1 MGMVSHSGPD
11 EAALGLRQRD
21 RRRGAHMP
29 RHAAGSGGSA
39 ADDDTAPPAE
49 DQPARANI
57 LVRAYRTVRDYL
69 PRGNTLDEETFQR
82 RHLLLCWL
90 LALHVPVL
98 WVMGVWRGYDV
109 AHVTAEMAVPL
120 AAVAFARMARNRRL
134 ASFFTTFGLVYC
146 SSVLVH
152 LSGGMVEAHFHF
164 FVLIGLIA
172 LYQDWVPL
180 VWNVVFTLL
189 SHGAGSALASGL
201 IFNHDAGQN
210 KPWLW
215 AVIHAS
221 AVLAASAGVVIFWK
235 NTEIAQQRNVALV
248 EHLGAVEIERQEAMS
263 GLLVNLARRNQSLL
277 NRQLEVI
284 TDLEL
289 REQQADVLEELF
301 RLDHL
306 ATRIRRNAESLL
318 VLSGDDPPRRWGNP
332 VPLGDVVRAAAAE
345 IEDYRR
351 VEVLVSDHIDVAGRA
366 VADLAHLLAE
376 LIENSTTFSPP
387 SSEVRIRSHLSPG
400 ETTRFVVAIEDV
412 GIGMSD
418 DDLRAANAVLS
429 DAPALDLHRATMLG
443 FHVVARLAQRY
454 DIQVRLAATPGG
466 GLTALVSLP
475 RELVSDRPADA
486 PPPGTSGLAG
496 LDRYQRAAIA
506 WSGDGR
512 RPSLAGSTGPWAGR
526 IPTDDAASGAAA
538 AASAGSAPS
547 TLPERVPPSLAPAW
561 LTTPMPPWYE
571 PAIPAQSG
579 RVATA
584 SPFGTTSL
592 IGGTT
597 TPLGAHPTRLDTGAT
612 PLDPLPRRL
621 DARSAP
627 VDRTAAG
634 SHAAGSA
641 AAPFDPSTSS
651 GSPATGLG
659 PAAAPL
665 DALPRRLDRSAPLAP
680 TSPGPNPAGSRSPDA
695 LPRRLD
701 AQPTGHDPSAA
712 PAARTTQPSTQPSGL
727 DPGAAPA
734 ARTTQPSTQP
744 TGLDPGA
751 APLAPG
757 ASPGPHPGGPTPP
770 GALPWRLDAQPTGLD
785 PGATHLAPTSPGP
798 QPAGHDPAA
807 AAAGAQASPVGDPAA
822 APPAA
827 FAMPPAPAD
836 ATSPAT
842 TQPAPRRSRAE
853 PVDARASRPAA
864 SEAAAQVYPG
874 TRLGPVA
881 AWVEL
886 QKSSAAPA
894 APPESGT
901 APPDSEP
908 TSWWAGLVTPGTA
921 RPVARAS
928 IWPTAAA
935 GPQPLDVA
943 STPVP
948 PVPVADTDPD
958 GLARR
963 VPGSH
968 LAPALRRDAPGP
980 PTDTDGSRDV
990 ERVRAMLSRFQA
1002 SQNAGRVAADG
1013 PRPRPPEENR

>member
-1 MGMVSHSGPD
+1 M
-11 EAALGLRQRD
+11 A
-21 RRRGAHMP
+21 
-29 RHAAGSGGSA
+29 RHAAGSTGSA
-39 ADDDTAPPAE
+39 TSADGEGTAPPAG
-49 DQPARANI
+49 DRAAGVNL
-57 LVRAYRTVRDYL
+57 LVRASRAVRDYL

-82 RHLLLCWL
+82 RHLMLCWL

-98 WVMGVWRGYDV
+98 WVLGVWRGYGV
-109 AHVTAEMAVPL
+109 AHVTAEVSL
-120 AAVAFARMARNRRL
+120 ALASVACARMARNRRL

-152 LSGGMVEAHFHF
+152 LTGGQIEAHFHF

-180 VWNVVFTLL
+180 LWNVLFTLI

-201 IFNHDAGQN
+201 IFNHEYGQN
-210 KPWLW
+210 RPWLW
-215 AVIHAS
+215 AVLHAS

-235 NTEIAQQRNVALV
+235 NTEMEQQRNVALV
-248 EHLGAVEIERQEAMS
+248 EHLGAAEVERQEAMS

-332 VPLGDVVRAAAAE
+332 VPMGDVVRAAAAE
-345 IEDYRR
+345 VEDYRR

-376 LIENSTTFSPP
+376 LIENATTFSPP
-387 SSEVRIRSHLSPG
+387 STEVRIRSHLAPG
-400 ETTRFVVAIEDV
+400 ESTRFVVAIEDV

-418 DDLRAANAVLS
+418 EDIRAANVVLTEG
-429 DAPALDLHRATMLG
+429 PPLDLQRATMLG

-466 GLTALVSLP
+466 GVTALVSLP

-486 PPPGTSGLAG
+486 PPPNTSGLAG

-526 IPTDDAASGAAA
+526 GPADDAAAVSAASAAA
-538 AASAGSAPS
+538 AAPGVAAAAAAPS
-547 TLPERVPPSLAPAW
+547 ALPERVPPSLAPAW

-571 PAIPAQSG
+571 PAIPVQSAP
-579 RVATA
+579 VATA

-597 TPLGAHPTRLDTGAT
+597 NPRGALPTRFDTDPT
-612 PLDPLPRRL
+612 PF
-621 DARSAP
+621 AP
-627 VDRTAAG
+627 TQN
-634 SHAAGSA
+634 
-641 AAPFDPSTSS
+641 AP
-651 GSPATGLG
+651 GRGR
-659 PAAAPL
+659 AAAPL
-665 DALPRRLDRSAPLAP
+665 DALPRRLDARSAPLDPTASPAAGAP
-680 TSPGPNPAGSRSPDA
+680 PARLDPTTESRDA
-695 LPRRLD
+695 LPRRLG
-701 AQPTGHDPSAA
+701 AQPPGSTPTTTSPGFQPAFDPTTG
-712 PAARTTQPSTQPSGL
+712 PAASTQPAAFDPTATAAAGTQPARL
-727 DPGAAPA
+727 DPTTSPSDQPA
-734 ARTTQPSTQP
+734 AFDPAATT
-744 TGLDPGA
+744 A
-751 APLAPG
+751 G
-757 ASPGPHPGGPTPP
+757 ASPDPP
-770 GALPWRLDAQPTGLD
+770 GST
-785 PGATHLAPTSPGP
+785 
-798 QPAGHDPAA
+798 
-807 AAAGAQASPVGDPAA
+807 AA
-822 APPAA
+822 APRAA
-827 FAMPPAPAD
+827 FAMPPAGAE
-836 ATSPAT
+836 ATSPDT
-842 TQPAPRRSRAE
+842 RQPARVVP
-853 PVDARASRPAA
+853 RASG
-864 SEAAAQVYPG
+864 AAAQVHPG

-886 QKSSAAPA
+886 QQSSAAATPA
-894 APPESGT
+894 SPRASAPAPTEPE
-901 APPDSEP
+901 E
-908 TSWWAGLVTPGTA
+908 TSWWAGLVTPGTP
-921 RPVARAS
+921 RTFARAS

-935 GPQPLDVA
+935 GPPPLDVA

-948 PVPVADTDPD
+948 PEPVADTDPD

-963 VPGSH
+963 VPGTH

-980 PTDTDGSRDV
+980 PADADGGRDA

-1013 PRPRPPEENR
+1013 SRPSSPEENR

>member
-1 MGMVSHSGPD
+1 MVREMPTGQQPGAKSSITGGLMGMVSHSGHD
-11 EAALGLRQRD
+11 EAALGLGQRE
-21 RRRGAHMP
+21 RRRGAHMA
-29 RHAAGSGGSA
+29 RHATGSA
-39 ADDDTAPPAE
+39 ASAESEDTAPPAE
-49 DQPARANI
+49 DTPVRPNL

-98 WVMGVWRGYDV
+98 WVMGVWRGYGV
-109 AHVTAEMAVPL
+109 AHVTAEISVPL
-120 AAVAFARMARNRRL
+120 AAVAFARLARNRRL

-248 EHLGAVEIERQEAMS
+248 EHLGAVEIERTEAMS

-318 VLSGDDPPRRWGNP
+318 VLSGDDPPRRWGSP

-376 LIENSTTFSPP
+376 LIENATTFSPP
-387 SSEVRIRSHLSPG
+387 SSEVRIRSHLAPA
-400 ETTRFVVAIEDV
+400 ETNRFVVAIEDV

-418 DDLRAANAVLS
+418 DDLRAANRVLT
-429 DAPALDLHRATMLG
+429 DAPALDLQRATMLG

-486 PPPGTSGLAG
+486 PPPNTSGLAG

-526 IPTDDAASGAAA
+526 VPEDDAASAPV
-538 AASAGSAPS
+538 AASASAPS
-547 TLPERVPPSLAPAW
+547 ALPERVPPSLAPAW

-571 PAIPAQSG
+571 PAIPVQSAPM
-579 RVATA
+579 ATA

-597 TPLGAHPTRLDTGAT
+597 TPPGAHPTRLDPGAPPFAPAT
-612 PLDPLPRRL
+612 SPTSADPGF
-621 DARSAP
+621 
-627 VDRTAAG
+627 G
-634 SHAAGSA
+634 S
-641 AAPFDPSTSS
+641 APFDPTTPS

-659 PAAAPL
+659 PAALDPTTPGSRPTGLGPAAAPLDPTTSPGSTQPSGFDPGAAPL
-665 DALPRRLDRSAPLAP
+665 DALPRRLDARAAPLDPA
-680 TSPGPNPAGSRSPDA
+680 TSPTPADPGFDPAAAPFDAGSTP
-695 LPRRLD
+695 LD
-701 AQPTGHDPSAA
+701 AQPA
-712 PAARTTQPSTQPSGL
+712 GL
-727 DPGAAPA
+727 DP
-734 ARTTQPSTQP
+734 
-744 TGLDPGA
+744 
-751 APLAPG
+751 
-757 ASPGPHPGGPTPP
+757 
-770 GALPWRLDAQPTGLD
+770 
-785 PGATHLAPTSPGP
+785 AT
-798 QPAGHDPAA
+798 
-807 AAAGAQASPVGDPAA
+807 AAAGAQPNPLGAPSAAS
-822 APPAA
+822 PAA
-827 FAMPPAPAD
+827 FAVPPAPAE
-836 ATSPAT
+836 AASAAP
-842 TQPAPRRSRAE
+842 TQPAPRRARPA
-853 PVDARASRPAA
+853 PVDAQPSRPAA
-864 SEAAAQVYPG
+864 SEASRVVPRASGAAAQVHPG

-894 APPESGT
+894 APSSPPASAPTQPEPET
-901 APPDSEP
+901 
-908 TSWWAGLVTPGTA
+908 TSWWAGLVKPGTA
-921 RPVARAS
+921 TPVARAS
-928 IWPTAAA
+928 IWPSVAA

-948 PVPVADTDPD
+948 PVAVADTDPD

-968 LAPALRRDAPGP
+968 LAPALRRDAPGR
-980 PTDTDGSRDV
+980 PTNADSVRDA

-1013 PRPRPPEENR
+1013 SRPRSPEENR

>member
-1 MGMVSHSGPD
+1 M
-11 EAALGLRQRD
+11 A
-21 RRRGAHMP
+21 
-29 RHAAGSGGSA
+29 RHAAGSTGSA
-39 ADDDTAPPAE
+39 TSADGEGTAPPAG
-49 DQPARANI
+49 DRAAGVNL
-57 LVRAYRTVRDYL
+57 LVRASRAVRDYL

-82 RHLLLCWL
+82 RHLMLCWL

-98 WVMGVWRGYDV
+98 WVLGVWRGYGV
-109 AHVTAEMAVPL
+109 AHVTAEVSL
-120 AAVAFARMARNRRL
+120 ALASVACARMARNRRL

-152 LSGGMVEAHFHF
+152 LTGGQIEAHFHF

-180 VWNVVFTLL
+180 LWNVLFTLI

-201 IFNHDAGQN
+201 IFNHEYGQN
-210 KPWLW
+210 RPWLW
-215 AVIHAS
+215 AVLHAS

-235 NTEIAQQRNVALV
+235 NTEMEQQRNVALV
-248 EHLGAVEIERQEAMS
+248 EHLGAAEVERQEAMS

-332 VPLGDVVRAAAAE
+332 VPMGDVVRAAAAE
-345 IEDYRR
+345 VEDYRR

-376 LIENSTTFSPP
+376 LIENATTFSPP
-387 SSEVRIRSHLSPG
+387 STEVRIRSHLSPG
-400 ETTRFVVAIEDV
+400 ESTRFVVAIEDV

-418 DDLRAANAVLS
+418 EDIRAANVVLTEG
-429 DAPALDLHRATMLG
+429 PPLDLQRATMLG

-466 GLTALVSLP
+466 GVTALVSLP

-486 PPPGTSGLAG
+486 PPPNTSGLAG

-526 IPTDDAASGAAA
+526 GPADDAAAVSAASAAA
-538 AASAGSAPS
+538 AAPGVAAAAAAPS
-547 TLPERVPPSLAPAW
+547 ALPERVPPSLAPAW

-571 PAIPAQSG
+571 PAIPVQSAP
-579 RVATA
+579 VATA

-597 TPLGAHPTRLDTGAT
+597 NPRGALPTRFDTDPT
-612 PLDPLPRRL
+612 PF
-621 DARSAP
+621 AP
-627 VDRTAAG
+627 TQN
-634 SHAAGSA
+634 
-641 AAPFDPSTSS
+641 AP
-651 GSPATGLG
+651 GRGR
-659 PAAAPL
+659 AAAPL
-665 DALPRRLDRSAPLAP
+665 DALPRRLDARSAPLDPTASPAAGAP
-680 TSPGPNPAGSRSPDA
+680 PARLDPTTESRDA
-695 LPRRLD
+695 LPRRLGAQPPGSTPTTTSPGFQPAFD
-701 AQPTGHDPSAA
+701 PTTGPAAGTQPTGFDPTTG
-712 PAARTTQPSTQPSGL
+712 PAAG
-727 DPGAAPA
+727 
-734 ARTTQPSTQP
+734 TQP
-744 TGLDPGA
+744 TGLDPTATTAGA
-751 APLAPG
+751 QPAAFDPTATAAAGTQPARLDPTTSPSDQPAAFDPAAITAG
-757 ASPGPHPGGPTPP
+757 ASP
-770 GALPWRLDAQPTGLD
+770 D
-785 PGATHLAPTSPGP
+785 PLGST
-798 QPAGHDPAA
+798 
-807 AAAGAQASPVGDPAA
+807 AA
-822 APPAA
+822 APGAA
-827 FAMPPAPAD
+827 FAMPPAGAE
-836 ATSPAT
+836 ATSPDT
-842 TQPAPRRSRAE
+842 RQPARVVP
-853 PVDARASRPAA
+853 RASG
-864 SEAAAQVYPG
+864 AAAQVHPG

-886 QKSSAAPA
+886 QQSSAAATSASPRASAPA
-894 APPESGT
+894 PTEPE
-901 APPDSEP
+901 E
-908 TSWWAGLVTPGTA
+908 TSWWAGLVTPGTP
-921 RPVARAS
+921 RTFARAS

-935 GPQPLDVA
+935 GPPPLDVA

-948 PVPVADTDPD
+948 PEPVADTDPD

-963 VPGSH
+963 VPGTH

-980 PTDTDGSRDV
+980 PADADGGRDA

-1013 PRPRPPEENR
+1013 SRPSSPEENR